1 MRELPMYLRLIPLFA
16 FLFAFSVGA
25 LAQGLPV
32 KMPVGADNAKG
43 YLIGP
48 GDEIT
53 VKVLGEEQFDFVA
66 TVDSNGK
73 IEVPFFDQ
81 PLTAKCLSEPELRK
95 EVTKLLSKFLRS
107 PQLNLR
113 VTERNSRPKVTVFG
127 EVRTPSQIDLKRRA
141 TLIEVLS
148 AAGGVTEDAG
158 GTLQVFRTQAPK
170 IISANYDL
178 ILKGKQKDIMLE
190 PYDIVEVDKAK
201 KSIFQTVLEI
211 ATNSAKT
218 IVGQTLPTR
227 ILY

>member
-158 GTLQVFRTQAPK
+158 GTLQV
-170 IISANYDL
+170 
-178 ILKGKQKDIMLE
+178 
-190 PYDIVEVDKAK
+190 
-201 KSIFQTVLEI
+201 
-211 ATNSAKT
+211 
-218 IVGQTLPTR
+218 
-227 ILY
+227 

>member
-1 MRELPMYLRLIPLFA
+1 MYLRLIPLFA

-158 GTLQVFRTQAPK
+158 GTLQVFRTQAP
-170 IISANYDL
+170 ICSDGGADA
-178 ILKGKQKDIMLE
+178 DW
-190 PYDIVEVDKAK
+190 
-201 KSIFQTVLEI
+201 KSIAGEAPDVPSRIYSLNNLRAGHDASNPEVFPGDVVVVQK
-211 ATNSAKT
+211 ATPVYIT
-218 IVGQTLPTR
+218 
-227 ILY
+227 